1 MTWVSNV
8 LQAPFSYFG
17 GKSTIAR
24 DVWARLGDVTNY
36 VEPFFGSGAVLL
48 ARPTEPNIETVND
61 LDGYVANFWRA
72 IQADPDAVAFY
83 ADNPVFENDLHAR
96 HYWLKQQRS
105 ELSERMEGDPYYY
118 DAQIAGW
125 WAWCMSCWLGGGLC
139 EANGPWSVV
148 GGRLVKVGDAGG
160 IPRGRPDLNG
170 HGRGVNKLNVG
181 AASGINRKR
190 PLLAGP
196 VGGNGVQKSGRL
208 VQWFADLANRLANV
222 RVCCG
227 DWTRVTGRTVTYCN
241 GLTGVFLDPPY
252 SHSVRDKDL
261 YTTETDC
268 SADVRQWAID
278 NGDNPLMRIALCGY
292 DGEHAMPDSWECFA
306 WKARGNAG
314 YSNRSKAKHND
325 NRHRERIWFSPHCLS
340 VEPQLTQASFFEFIG
355 EEEEV

>member
-1 MTWVSNV
+1 MTV
-8 LQAPFSYFG
+8 LQAPFPYFG
-17 GKSTIAR
+17 GKATIAR

-36 VEPFFGSGAVLL
+36 VEPFFGSGAMLL

-125 WAWCMSCWLGGGLC
+125 WAWCMSCWIGGGLRG
-139 EANGPWSVV
+139 ANGPWSVV
-148 GGRLVKVGDAGG
+148 DGRLVKVGAAGG
-160 IPRGRPDLNG
+160 IARGRPHLG
-170 HGRGVNKLNVG
+170 GYGSGVNKLNVG
-181 AASGINRKR
+181 DASGINRKC

-196 VGGNGVQKSGRL
+196 VGGNGIQKSGRL

-227 DWTRVTGRTVTYCN
+227 DWMRVTGRSVTYSN

-252 SHSVRDKDL
+252 SHSERDKDL

-306 WKARGNAG
+306 WKASGG
-314 YSNRSKAKHND
+314 YSNLSKAKHND
-325 NRHRERIWFSPHCLS
+325 NCHRERIWFSPHCLS

-355 EEEEV
+355 DDMIAEKESPG